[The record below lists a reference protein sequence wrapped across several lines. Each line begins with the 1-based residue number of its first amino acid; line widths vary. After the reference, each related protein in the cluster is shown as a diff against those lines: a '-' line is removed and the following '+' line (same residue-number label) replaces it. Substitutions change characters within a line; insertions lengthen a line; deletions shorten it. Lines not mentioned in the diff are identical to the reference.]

1 MVAIA
6 AHSGRGGHGFP
17 NRVRFNI
24 NTKHGKLMK
33 VRHSSHENVMS
44 LSCRPSHMNLQIS
57 MKRKSDQQFVDGELK
72 VARRSLSTLQTSTD
86 SDVRMDSKWQELGG
100 SEQAAL
106 YFQLVDTC

>member
-24 NTKHGKLMK
+24 NTKHGKHGK
-33 VRHSSHENVMS
+33 SDIAVMS

-57 MKRKSDQQFVDGELK
+57 MNRKSDQQFVDGELK
-72 VARRSLSTLQTSTD
+72 VARKSLSTRRCRPTPN
-86 SDVRMDSKWQELGG
+86 
-100 SEQAAL
+100 SEWIASGKSSAAVNKQPCT
-106 YFQLVDTC
+106 FS

>member
-24 NTKHGKLMK
+24 NTKHGK
-33 VRHSSHENVMS
+33 SDIAVMS

-72 VARRSLSTLQTSTD
+72 VARKSLSTLQTSID
-86 SDVRMDSKWQELGG
+86 SEFRMDSKWQELRG
-100 SEQAAL
+100 SE
-106 YFQLVDTC
+106 